1 MPPPNSLD
9 NNRQS
14 VCINCKL
21 RKRKCDKSLPQCG
34 HCTRKRLECRYVP
47 RGSEEP
53 LARGRPSLTGPIAH
67 NPAIRSSLLLSNIF
81 SDMLLLEPT
90 NIESAVYLQ
99 IYRIIRATGGTF
111 DEINNRYFRGIHT
124 FVPIISPDR
133 FNDKLDKLQ
142 GAAPPT
148 DLSVL
153 LLSMCLV
160 TYHPEFSH
168 SQNTEPPHLST
179 LYLTTKSLFAQVQA
193 SSSLSLPLIQA
204 GVLIAVYEYSSG
216 RYSES
221 IASIGYCARMGISH
235 GLHLVNPPGIT
246 DDELF
251 TQVEEWN
258 TWWSIFICERTF
270 ICEARELLQPLIA
283 QAPEIEANRATKL
296 EDFPLSDLSE
306 SKRIPNLPDDP
317 SQERGAFASVARA
330 AWLLDRTLQSLRIA
344 DDDLRIAQLKKLD
357 SLLQNL
363 LAVGLRRAGGF
374 RGLWCTGNAVM
385 MRTLFV
391 IHRHILYQDSTPT
404 ACNSP
409 TEMERQNSYTALNT
423 VSMMMLDIAAAQ
435 NKLSLSLIDTLP
447 PSVSYIIHAAL
458 DHVKAMNLLGEERIH
473 VENQLSWTLGMLQK
487 RWYDTA

>member
-1 MPPPNSLD
+1 MPPANSLD

-34 HCTRKRLECRYVP
+34 HCTRKKLECRYVP

-81 SDMLLLEPT
+81 SDMLLLELT

-124 FVPIISPDR
+124 SVPIISPDR

-142 GAAPPT
+142 GAVPPT

-168 SQNTEPPHLST
+168 SQNTEPPYLST

-193 SSSLSLPLIQA
+193 SSSLSLHLTQA
-204 GVLIAVYEYSSG
+204 GV
-216 RYSES
+216 
-221 IASIGYCARMGISH
+221 
-235 GLHLVNPPGIT
+235 P
-246 DDELF
+246 
-251 TQVEEWN
+251 
-258 TWWSIFICERTF
+258 
-270 ICEARELLQPLIA
+270 

-296 EDFPLSDLSE
+296 EVFPLSDLSE
-306 SKRIPNLPDDP
+306 SKRIPNPPDDP

-363 LAVGLRRAGGF
+363 LAVGLGRAGGF

-391 IHRHILYQDSTPT
+391 IHRHILYQDSTST

-458 DHVKAMNLLGEERIH
+458 DHVKEMNLLGEERIH